1 MFLLNIITNFIKM
14 LHFFFQD
21 VTNIQIKIMFD
32 NRWNQEYENGK
43 LTVESLDIQHS
54 STVNR

>member
-1 MFLLNIITNFIKM
+1 MFLINIITNFIKK
-14 LHFFFQD
+14 LHFFQD

-32 NRWNQEYENGK
+32 SRWNQEYENGK